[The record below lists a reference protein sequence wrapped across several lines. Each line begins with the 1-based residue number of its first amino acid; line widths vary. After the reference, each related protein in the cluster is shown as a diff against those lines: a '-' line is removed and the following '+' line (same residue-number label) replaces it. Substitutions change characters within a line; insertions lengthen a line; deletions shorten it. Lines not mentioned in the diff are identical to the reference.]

1 MRKNKNINE
10 RDDEIEREDN
20 DDNMKAKDKKKY
32 GTGVERKQSY
42 IVEVAAEESG
52 IHPDT
57 VKTSFDACWAVI
69 QNELEMGNWVK
80 LHGKGTFYL
89 SKRKKRI
96 GRNPSTGEEFDVPER
111 EAMAFQTSSAYGKYL
126 REVRAKREKKKKG
139 KESSQNE

>member
-1 MRKNKNINE
+1 MRKNKNV
-10 RDDEIEREDN
+10 RDDELEQED
-20 DDNMKAKDKKKY
+20 KANTKKY
-32 GTGVERKQSY
+32 GDGVERKQNY
-42 IVEVAAEESG
+42 IIQVAADESG

-89 SKRKKRI
+89 SRRKKRI
-96 GRNPSTGEEFDVPER
+96 GRNPATGEEHEVPER

-126 REVRAKREKKKKG
+126 REVRAKRSREMKKKKG
-139 KESSQNE
+139 KSGQNE